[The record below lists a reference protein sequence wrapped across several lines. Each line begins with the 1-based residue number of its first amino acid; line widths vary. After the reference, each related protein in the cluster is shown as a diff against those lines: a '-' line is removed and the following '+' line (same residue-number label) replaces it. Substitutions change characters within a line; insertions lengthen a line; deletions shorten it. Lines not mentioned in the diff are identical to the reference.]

1 MWSPEGMITMTM
13 DPTESVRREMLATGQ
28 PAADLAA
35 DPGEK
40 MTTSQMLEK
49 YTVRS
54 FAAPFV
60 VVVRKEDGAHGT
72 LEFARDEAGDRYYFG
87 WEDA

>member
-1 MWSPEGMITMTM
+1 MTM
-13 DPTESVRREMLATGQ
+13 SDPTEGARREMLATGQ
-28 PAADLAA
+28 PAVDLAT

-40 MTTSQMLEK
+40 LTTEKMLEK

-60 VVVRKEDGAHGT
+60 VVIRKEDGAHGT
-72 LEFARDEAGDRYYFG
+72 LEFARDPDGTRYYFG